1 MTKAHI
7 KATFNA
13 IAKKNDR
20 LYKYKRC
27 FKNSHDKIMFEAHHK
42 ESYVWTNYYGIKL
55 LSYDKKAQIAVWYCD
70 ADTIN
75 LINKYNLEK

>member
-7 KATFNA
+7 KETFNA

-27 FKNSHDKIMFEAHHK
+27 FQNKNNKIMFEAHHQ
-42 ESYVWTNYYGIKL
+42 ESHVWTNYYGIKL
-55 LSYDKKAQIAVWYCD
+55 LSYDKKKEIATWHCD
-70 ADTIN
+70 EETIN
-75 LINKYNLEK
+75 LINKYNLE